1 MNDTIINDL
10 ESPILASATYVVC
23 RDRTIRTPDAVDAD
37 ALPAV
42 ALEVT
47 AGAVHEDL
55 RSIYASDPHDVFL
68 GDNGRVFLAAD
79 LISCVDNRG
88 PFRDALPVRV
98 IAEKITPHL
107 RAVGALTPATPVS
120 GSPGLYG
127 RVVTWSIDTGAS
139 PIRTSSADHVLAPSS
154 AGVERDD
161 WNYVARFM
169 SGTLFEDNHVHETVA
184 FGDGT
189 ALAWYPHAESHAD
202 VMRAL
207 GYDPEPVPDSL
218 PEVI

>member
-1 MNDTIINDL
+1 MRDTIIDDL

-42 ALEVT
+42 ALDVT
-47 AGAVHEDL
+47 PGAVHEDL
-55 RSIYASDPHDVFL
+55 YSIYASDPHDVFL
-68 GDNGRVFLAAD
+68 GNDARVFLAAD
-79 LISCVDNRG
+79 LISCAYNRA
-88 PFRDALPVRV
+88 PFRDALPARV
-98 IAEKITPHL
+98 IAEKVTPHL
-107 RAVGALTPATPVS
+107 RAVGALTPATPIS
-120 GSPGLYG
+120 GSPGPYG

-139 PIRTSSADHVLAPSS
+139 PIQTASADYVLPPSPT
-154 AGVERDD
+154 GVERDA
-161 WNYVARFM
+161 WNSAARFLT
-169 SGTLFEDNHVHETVA
+169 GILFEDDYVPETVA
-184 FGDGT
+184 FGAGT

-218 PEVI
+218 L

>member
-10 ESPILASATYVVC
+10 ESPILASAAYVVC

-37 ALPAV
+37 ALPAI
-42 ALEVT
+42 ALEV
-47 AGAVHEDL
+47 APGAVHEDL

-68 GDNGRVFLAAD
+68 GDDGSLFLAAD
-79 LISCVDNRG
+79 LISCVDNRA
-88 PFRDALPVRV
+88 PFRNALPARV

-107 RAVGALTPATPVS
+107 RAVGALTPATPIS
-120 GSPGLYG
+120 GSPGPYG
-127 RVVTWSIDTGAS
+127 RVVTWSIDAGAS

-161 WNYVARFM
+161 WNFLARFL

-218 PEVI
+218 L

>member
-1 MNDTIINDL
+1 MSDTIIDDL

-42 ALEVT
+42 ALDVT
-47 AGAVHEDL
+47 PGVVHEDL
-55 RSIYASDPHDVFL
+55 YSIYASDPHDVFL
-68 GDNGRVFLAAD
+68 GDDGRVFLAAD
-79 LISCVDNRG
+79 LISCAYNRASV
-88 PFRDALPVRV
+88 RDALPARV

-107 RAVGALTPATPVS
+107 RAVGALTPATPIS
-120 GSPGLYG
+120 GSPGPYG

-139 PIRTSSADHVLAPSS
+139 PIRTASADYVLDPSPT
-154 AGVERDD
+154 GVERDA
-161 WNYVARFM
+161 WNSAARFLT
-169 SGTLFEDNHVHETVA
+169 GTLFEDNYVPETVA
-184 FGDGT
+184 LDSIDT

-218 PEVI
+218 L